1 MAMFHF
7 RIKSD
12 KKSDGSKV
20 SAVQHVDY
28 IRRQGNYSDEKEK
41 KIFENFISSKN
52 HQLVLNEQFD
62 LLYKTDDFGCI
73 SNSPKGIT
81 VTNKPSS
88 TTFAIALKIADET
101 YNHQP
106 LVINGSD
113 NFKKKVI
120 NAASLFHLNIE
131 FDDEN
136 LQQEFL
142 RKKNLHRKNMPSEQ
156 QKKYSLDTAKEI
168 IKRIVESNAQVFA
181 SSHAEYI
188 NREKAFAQRGDC
200 VFHSHKLPK
209 WAEDNPKKF
218 FQAADQ
224 FEGKSN
230 RRYVEIEF
238 ALPNELNS
246 VEQYKQIIEPFIDL
260 HLKEH
265 YYTYAIH
272 DKIGSLSNGQRHPH
286 VHIMF
291 SERLIDDVEKT
302 QEREPQN
309 FFKYPA
315 RKKNGEIIAS
325 FEERR
330 NHGAPRNRKW
340 CNHSYIT
347 QMRADFAQIQNNV
360 LEQNGF
366 SIRVDHRT
374 LKAQKEEAERNG
386 DYFLAKLF
394 DRVPEKYIGIIAPMQ
409 EENPNV
415 IQLKN
420 YRKLNTDNLNLLSF
434 KDSASKKKEIQ
445 SVKELANS
453 SLIAAKR
460 FIDSGEY
467 KNNSFNSKRLQFL
480 RQDLMKS
487 IDIVNKWKR
496 ILISRHDA
504 ELKAKLE
511 YMTKDE
517 RKLWF
522 NFYDAKHQKS
532 NLKDLMENL
541 RKPSQKFPETIDA
554 YNDIVDGVK
563 KKILALDS
571 SITLMQPSIKKI
583 EDKLNSPDCKKNIQL
598 VTHNLLQQNDNVR
611 THLKEASRHLYDAIE
626 RLQQEI
632 LENKLQEEP
641 MDTFTLKQLGSIIS
655 KQHEQ
660 LKKDYEKSLDL
671 KYSLQ
676 WKIISPYRALEMAK
690 NIFSNGDFKKLR
702 EQTRIYKKKE
712 QLFNSNFDDFNRRQA
727 AFYSSN
733 RNDIQELYYLNKQRI
748 LLPQQQKELDLLKS
762 HIDNEQVRLR
772 LLCDSPISQQKIN
785 AIASGILQKNLKY
798 VKQLQQTE
806 FHLKNLHKQIN
817 HSKRQIDA
825 IKARLHI
832 DKPRTLY
839 RFVGN
844 ENIQKPDDNNSIAS
858 IIADAILHEPE
869 AAQLV
874 VRLDGGLEMEK
885 NWDLMSELDKDEL
898 EFKRMLREL

>member
-1 MAMFHF
+1 MAMYHF

-28 IRRQGNYSDEKEK
+28 IRRQGIYSDDKECK
-41 KIFENFISSKN
+41 KVVENFISAKN
-52 HQLVLNEQFD
+52 LQLSADQFD
-62 LLYKTDDFGCI
+62 LLYKTDEFGCI
-73 SNSPKGIT
+73 SNSSKGIT
-81 VTNKPSS
+81 VTNKPSP

-101 YNHQP
+101 YKHQP

-120 NAASLFHLNIE
+120 NAASLFQLNIN

-136 LQQEFL
+136 LQKEFL
-142 RKKNLHRKNMPSEQ
+142 RKKNLNRKNMPSEQ
-156 QKKYSLDTAKEI
+156 QKQYSLETAKEI

-181 SSHAEYI
+181 SSHVDYI
-188 NREKAFAQRGDC
+188 NREKAFSQRGDC
-200 VFHSHKLPK
+200 FFHAHHLPK
-209 WAEDNPKKF
+209 WADDDPKKF
-218 FQAADQ
+218 FQAADD

-246 VEQYKQIIEPFIDL
+246 VEQYKEIIDPFINL
-260 HLKEH
+260 HLKDH

-315 RKKNGEIIAS
+315 RKKNGEITAS
-325 FEERR
+325 FENRR
-330 NHGAPRNRKW
+330 NHGAPRDRKW

-347 QMRADFAQIQNNV
+347 QMRADFAQIQNDV
-360 LEQNGF
+360 LEKNGF
-366 SIRVDHRT
+366 SIRVDHRS

-409 EENPNV
+409 DDNLNV
-415 IQLKN
+415 IHLKN
-420 YRKLNTDNLNLLSF
+420 YRKLNSDNQNLLSF
-434 KDSASKKKEIQ
+434 TDSASKNNEIQ
-445 SVKELANS
+445 KVKDLANS
-453 SLIAAKR
+453 SLIAAKQ
-460 FIDSGEY
+460 FIDSDEY
-467 KNNSFNSKRLQFL
+467 KSNSFNSKRLQFL
-480 RQDLMKS
+480 RQDLLKS
-487 IDIVNKWKR
+487 IEIVNKWKR

-504 ELKAKLE
+504 EQQAKLE

-517 RKLWF
+517 RELWF
-522 NFYDAKHQKS
+522 KFYEAKHQKS
-532 NLKDLMENL
+532 NLKDLIENL
-541 RKPSQKFPETIDA
+541 RKPSDKIPDAINA
-554 YNDIVDGVK
+554 YNEIINGVK

-583 EDKLNSPDCKKNIQL
+583 EDKLKSPDCRKNIQI
-598 VTHNLLQQNDNVR
+598 VTHNILQQNYEVR
-611 THLKEASRHLYDAIE
+611 RHLKEASSHLNDAIE
-626 RLQQEI
+626 RLQQDI
-632 LENKLQEEP
+632 LGNKIKDEP

-655 KQHEQ
+655 KQHKQ
-660 LKKDYEKSLDL
+660 LKKEYEKSLDL

-676 WKIISPYRALEMAK
+676 CKIISPYRALEIAK
-690 NIFSNGDFKKLR
+690 NIFANGDFKKLR

-712 QLFNSNFDDFNRRQA
+712 QIFNSNFGDFNRRQS
-727 AFYSSN
+727 AFFSSD
-733 RNDIQELYYLNKQRI
+733 RSDIQEQYYLNKQRI
-748 LLPQQQKELDLLKS
+748 LLPQQQKELDSLKS
-762 HIDNEQVRLR
+762 HIDNEEIRLR
-772 LLCDSPISQQKIN
+772 LLCDNPNSQQKIN
-785 AIASGILQKNLKY
+785 AIASGILHKNLKY
-798 VKQLQQTE
+798 VKQLQKTE
-806 FHLKNLHKQIN
+806 FRLKNLHKQIN
-817 HSKRQIDA
+817 HSKMQIDA

-844 ENIQKPDDNNSIAS
+844 DNVQKPDDNNSIAS
-858 IIADAILHEPE
+858 IIADAILREPE

-874 VRLDGGLEMEK
+874 ARLDGGLEMEK

-898 EFKRMLREL
+898 EFKRMIREL